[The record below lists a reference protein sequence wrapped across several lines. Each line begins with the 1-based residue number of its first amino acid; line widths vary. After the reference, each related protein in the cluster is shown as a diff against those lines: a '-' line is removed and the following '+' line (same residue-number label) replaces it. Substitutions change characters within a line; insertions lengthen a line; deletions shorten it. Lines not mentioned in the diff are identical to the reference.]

1 MMTMQLSDAAQVLKA
16 KQVGGD
22 IVFRG
27 VSTDTR
33 TLTPGN
39 LFVALH
45 GPNFDGHE
53 YLAQAQKKGAVA
65 AAVSQLTA
73 AELPQLQVEDTRLAL
88 GELAAHWRQQFDLP
102 LVAVTGSNGKTTVK
116 EMLASILRRCGET
129 LVTQGNFNNE
139 IGVPLTLFGLSDKHR
154 YAVLELGANHP
165 GEIAYLT
172 GLVDPAVAVI
182 NNAASAHL
190 EGFGS
195 IEGVARA
202 KGELFGSAGPDTTCV
217 INADDN
223 YAGLWQTV
231 AAPRPVVTFGLES
244 PADISAGW
252 QGDINTSELELRTPQ
267 GAATTTIA
275 LPGRHNVMNA
285 LAASAAALALGIDLS
300 VIAAGLAAVRPVHSR
315 WQAQAG
321 ISGSR
326 IIDDTYNANPASLQ
340 AGLALLAAADTEAW
354 LVLGDMGE
362 LGDSGEQLHRMMGEA
377 ARHAG
382 VQRLFALGELAG
394 LAASTF
400 GKGAQAFDDVGELN
414 SVLRRTV
421 HDGVTVLV
429 KGSRAMHMER
439 VVDALRA
446 GGSDNGGGA

>member
-315 WQAQAG
+315 WQTQAG
-321 ISGSR
+321 IGGSR
-326 IIDDTYNANPASLQ
+326 IIDDTYNANPDSLQ